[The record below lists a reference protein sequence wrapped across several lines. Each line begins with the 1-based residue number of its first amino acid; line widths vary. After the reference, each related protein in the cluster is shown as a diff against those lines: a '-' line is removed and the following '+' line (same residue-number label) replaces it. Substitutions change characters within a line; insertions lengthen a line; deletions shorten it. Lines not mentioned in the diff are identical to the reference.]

1 VAVASVKRD
10 GGNAYRFHAPQTAQQ
25 IRARLRMERDLRLAL
40 ERGELQLHYQPRVC
54 AANGAVL
61 GAEALLRWVHP
72 VLGMVSPAEFIPVA
86 EESGLIEPIGLWV
99 LGEACRQARRWQ
111 DAGLAPLCVSV
122 NLSARQFQQAGLVR
136 QIGAAL
142 ADSGLDARYLEL
154 EITEGTV
161 MHDAAAAVATMHALK
176 RLGVTLSIDDFG
188 TGYSSLSYLKLF
200 PIDVLK
206 IDRSFVTD
214 VTRDPN
220 DAAITHAIIGLAH
233 WLGLFVVAEG
243 VETLEQARFLAA
255 AGCDEFQG
263 YYLSRPLAP
272 VQFAALLAD
281 AERAPAA
288 ALWRAPAALLA
299 EEAA

>member
-1 VAVASVKRD
+1 
-10 GGNAYRFHAPQTAQQ
+10 
-25 IRARLRMERDLRLAL
+25 
-40 ERGELQLHYQPRVC
+40 
-54 AANGAVL
+54 
-61 GAEALLRWVHP
+61 
-72 VLGMVSPAEFIPVA
+72 
-86 EESGLIEPIGLWV
+86 
-99 LGEACRQARRWQ
+99 
-111 DAGLAPLCVSV
+111 
-122 NLSARQFQQAGLVR
+122 
-136 QIGAAL
+136 
-142 ADSGLDARYLEL
+142 
-154 EITEGTV
+154 
-161 MHDAAAAVATMHALK
+161 MHALK

-272 VQFAALLAD
+272 LQFAALLAD
-281 AERAPAA
+281 AGRAPAA
-288 ALWRAPAALLA
+288 ALWQAGAVAALA
-299 EEAA
+299 EEGGVSVCGLDYEAARRWAQLRSRRLPCPADWGVCAIGADGLITFIDPAAAAMLGRAPQCLVGQPVALACGARHGMSEPETRLGRARRAARRLVRQTDNDVFCRADGSHFAVEYSILPQVEDGVVRGALMLFADLSGRVAR